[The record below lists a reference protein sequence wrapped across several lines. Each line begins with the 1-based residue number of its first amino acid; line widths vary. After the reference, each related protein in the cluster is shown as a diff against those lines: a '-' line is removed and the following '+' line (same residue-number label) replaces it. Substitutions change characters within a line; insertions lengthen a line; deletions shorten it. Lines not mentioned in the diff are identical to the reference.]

1 MTSHSEGQFLLEL
14 SEEVAAV
21 VAAVVAAMVAVV
33 VASWLWSGQLVRPCQ
48 LVSN

>member
-14 SEEVAAV
+14 SEQ